1 MDHDLRVGQG
11 NALAPGTGG
20 QQERAHAGSHAD
32 ADGGHVALDIL
43 HRVVD
48 RHAGRHTAAGGVDI
62 ELDVLVG
69 VLGLEEQKLRDDQ
82 ARGRVVDLLAEED
95 DTVFQQAGE
104 NVVGAL
110 AAVGLFND
118 VRD

>member
-1 MDHDLRVGQG
+1 MDHNLRVRQR
-11 NALAPGTGG
+11 NALALGAGRE
-20 QQERAHAGSHAD
+20 QERAHAGGEAD

-48 RHAGRHTAAGGVDI
+48 CHASRHTAAGGVDI

-69 VLGLEEQKLRDDQ
+69 VLGLEKQQLRNDQ
-82 ARGRVVDLLAEED
+82 ARGRVVDLFAEED